1 MQLSTVT
8 GRRLPSLNAVR
19 SFEAAARH
27 LSFTLAARELSVTQ
41 GAVSRMVQALEA
53 ELGLALF
60 RRIGRTLE
68 LTPAGAAYQ
77 PHISQALESIASGTR
92 SGRGL
97 SRGVVLRVGGLP
109 TFAMRWCV
117 ARLHKLQQRH
127 PDILI
132 DIITH

>member
-1 MQLSTVT
+1 MQLSAATE
-8 GRRLPSLNAVR
+8 RRLPSLNAVR

-77 PHISQALESIASGTR
+77 PHISQPWRALPQPLVR
-92 SGRGL
+92 SGD
-97 SRGVVLRVGGLP
+97 SNEVVCFASLCCRLLPCVG
-109 TFAMRWCV
+109 WCR
-117 ARLHKLQQRH
+117 ACTAFNNATR
-127 PDILI
+127 IF
-132 DIITH
+132 